1 MVLHHTCT
9 CHAVAKVKVKRS
21 TIAKQR
27 KMAKSACICQNRSSP
42 LPREI
47 QYPTT
52 TYSDVDSAEALLEKH
67 GYFVI
72 RGLFTS
78 DEVKQVCDEISS
90 VCAEWY
96 DKFVKTGK
104 EGSDWEEIVNRRPAW
119 KDGSWQPEPGEEELG
134 FRRLFRV
141 CAEKE
146 FFARA
151 ARHEKVNST

>member
-1 MVLHHTCT
+1 
-9 CHAVAKVKVKRS
+9 
-21 TIAKQR
+21 
-27 KMAKSACICQNRSSP
+27 MAKSACICQNRSSP
-42 LPREI
+42 LPSEI

-52 TYSDVDSAEALLEKH
+52 IYSDVDTADALLDKH

-72 RGLFTS
+72 RDFFTA
-78 DEVKQVCDEISS
+78 DEVKQVADEISS

-96 DKFVKTGK
+96 ENFLKTGK
-104 EGSDWEEIVNRRPAW
+104 EENDWEDIVNRRPAW

>member
-1 MVLHHTCT
+1 MSR
-9 CHAVAKVKVKRS
+9 HAVAKVKVKRS

-52 TYSDVDSAEALLEKH
+52 TYSDVDTADALLDKH

-72 RGLFTS
+72 RDFFTA
-78 DEVKQVCDEISS
+78 DEVKQVADEISS

-96 DKFVKTGK
+96 ENFLKTGK
-104 EGSDWEEIVNRRPAW
+104 EENDWEDIVNRRPAW
-119 KDGSWQPEPGEEELG
+119 KDGSWKPEPGKEEIG
-134 FRRLFRV
+134 FRRLFRMCV
-141 CAEKE
+141 KND
-146 FFARA
+146 FFARLA
-151 ARHEKVNST
+151 SHDKVRK